1 MSDLLQYASWQLTT
15 LSGVS
20 IWPFYDLVPAA

>member
-1 MSDLLQYASWQLTT
+1 MSDLLQCASWQLTT
-15 LSGVS
+15 LSGSS